1 MEPNSFVKEAIEQ
14 GAKGL
19 SRDAQLVSGG
29 AETCS
34 TALTWA
40 WCVSVLSA
48 AVSTA
53 RALQEAS

>member
-14 GAKGL
+14 GVKGL
-19 SRDAQLVSGG
+19 FQDAQLVGGG

-34 TALTWA
+34 TALTWG
-40 WCVSVLSA
+40 WCASLLSA
-48 AVSTA
+48 AVFTA

>member
-14 GAKGL
+14 GVKGL
-19 SRDAQLVSGG
+19 FQDAQLVGG
-29 AETCS
+29 RAATCS

-40 WCVSVLSA
+40 WCVSLLSA

-53 RALQEAS
+53 RAVQEAS